1 MLIRLNDVAKFY
13 GSKLVFKKLSMELGA
28 GKVLLLVGANG
39 AGKSTLLRIMSGLG
53 RPSAGEV
60 ECTVPAEKVG
70 FVAHQTFIYS
80 QLSAIDNL
88 RFWAG
93 VYGADQSDETLMAAL
108 DRVGLK
114 RAAFERAGSFS
125 RGMAQRL
132 SLARVFMLRP
142 DLLFLD
148 EPGTGLDKRSTAV
161 LHREIAAARERGAS
175 VVWVSHDVASDLSRA
190 DLVFAIDNG
199 TCAYF
204 GPAAEYVPTGAVA
217 EEVEV

>member
-39 AGKSTLLRIMSGLG
+39 AGKSTLLRIMSGLA
-53 RPSAGEV
+53 RPSAGDV
-60 ECTVPAEKVG
+60 ECPVPPEKVG

-80 QLSAIDNL
+80 QLTAMDNL

-93 VYGADQSDETLMAAL
+93 VYGTDKSEAALMEAL

-114 RAAFERAGSFS
+114 RAAFERAGAFS

-161 LHREIAAARERGAS
+161 LHREIDAARGRGAS

-190 DLVFAIDNG
+190 DLVLAIDNG
-199 TCAYF
+199 RCGYF
-204 GPAAEYVPTGAVA
+204 GPASDYVPTGAVA
-217 EEVEV
+217 EEVGV